1 MCIQHPPVKARITD
15 HHCTDIDETNAS
27 LKGEAALRSFVDAQR
42 PDLLKSDVKGIVDAM
57 ITILPEADKA
67 AMLENDEV
75 ANDTIASF
83 HEALKHGTDG
93 WVDDDLAFIS
103 PWGFDVG
110 EVKCPVLL
118 WQGTEDLMVPFGH
131 GKWIAE
137 HVPEKHLTKH
147 LQEGHG
153 HISIF
158 MGQVEEMV
166 DELIAVG
173 K

>member
-1 MCIQHPPVKARITD
+1 MR
-15 HHCTDIDETNAS
+15 
-27 LKGEAALRSFVDAQR
+27 
-42 PDLLKSDVKGIVDAM
+42 LLVTFS
-57 ITILPEADKA
+57 
-67 AMLENDEV
+67 N
-75 ANDTIASF
+75 IASF

-103 PWGFDVG
+103 PWGFDLE
-110 EVKCPVLL
+110 EVKCPVFLY
-118 WQGTEDLMVPFGH
+118 QGELDLMVPFGH

-137 HVPEKHLTKH
+137 QLPEKYLTKH

-158 MGQVEEMV
+158 MGQVEKMV
-166 DELIAVG
+166 DELLAVG